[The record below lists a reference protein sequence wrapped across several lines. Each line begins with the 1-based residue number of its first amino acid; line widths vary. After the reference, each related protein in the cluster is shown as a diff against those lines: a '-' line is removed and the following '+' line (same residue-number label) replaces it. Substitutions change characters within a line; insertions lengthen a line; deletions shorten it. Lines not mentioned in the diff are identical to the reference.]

1 MYLLDTNICIFAINK
16 KTPQLINTI
25 NKKSKHDI
33 YISSLTIAELEF
45 GVENSQ
51 YVEKNRV
58 ALLKFISL
66 FRILP
71 FDDEDAVCYGKLK
84 TKLKKKGEI
93 IGPIDMLL
101 AAQALSK
108 DLIFVTNTA
117 DESSRVD
124 GLKLRTGRKSFLQVC
139 KFILTNYCSSWFRQS
154 IDYSGSLPTPSF
166 RQCHWAGIQV
176 AFKLFC
182 VRFALPSG
190 LHRYETQRRL
200 RLQRVSSLPV

>member
-1 MYLLDTNICIFAINK
+1 VYLLDTNICIFAINK

-108 DLIFVTNTA
+108 DLIFVTKNA
-117 DESSRVD
+117 DEFSRVD
-124 GLKLRTGRKSFLQVC
+124 GLKIEDWSKELPA
-139 KFILTNYCSSWFRQS
+139 
-154 IDYSGSLPTPSF
+154 SG
-166 RQCHWAGIQV
+166 
-176 AFKLFC
+176 
-182 VRFALPSG
+182 
-190 LHRYETQRRL
+190 
-200 RLQRVSSLPV
+200 